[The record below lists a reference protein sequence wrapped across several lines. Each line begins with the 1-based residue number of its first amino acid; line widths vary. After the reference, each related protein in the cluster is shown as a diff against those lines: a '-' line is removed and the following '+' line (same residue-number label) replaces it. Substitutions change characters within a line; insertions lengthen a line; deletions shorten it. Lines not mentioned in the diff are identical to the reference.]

1 MYLMM
6 KPDRSVGIVGYGVYI
21 PRYRIAAR
29 EIARVWAD
37 GHGDLSTS
45 LRANVPV
52 EAKSVPGPDED
63 TITMSIEAARSA
75 LARAAVN
82 ASQLSAVWVGSESH
96 PYSVKPS
103 GTLVAE
109 ALGATPWVS
118 AADWEFACK
127 AGSEAMT
134 AGMGMVGSGMA
145 DYVLAIGADTAQG
158 RPGDALEYT
167 ASAGAAALLIGPAER
182 AVATIEATCSY
193 VSDTPDF
200 FRRADR
206 AYPVH
211 GNRFTGEPAYFSQ
224 IRNAATHLLEQLG
237 ARPSDYTYAVFHQP
251 NTRFPQA
258 VAKQLGFTTPQIEPG
273 LLAPKIGNTY
283 SAAALMGLCAVLDIA
298 QPGEKIFVASYG
310 SGSGSDAYALCV
322 TDAIVERRAR
332 APLTAAYLAREKFV
346 DYAVYAKWRGKLV
359 MG

>member
-1 MYLMM
+1 MM
-6 KPDRSVGIVGYGVYI
+6 KPDRAVGITGYGVYI

-37 GHGDLSTS
+37 GQGG
-45 LRANVPV
+45 VPV
-52 EAKSVPGPDED
+52 DAKSVPGPDED

-75 LARAAVN
+75 LARAGVSAT
-82 ASQLSAVWVGSESH
+82 QLSAVWVGSESH

-167 ASAGAAALLIGPAER
+167 AAAGAAALLLGPAAH
-182 AVATIEATCSY
+182 AVAAIEATCSY
-193 VSDTPDF
+193 VNDTPDF

-206 AYPVH
+206 PYPVH
-211 GNRFTGEPAYFSQ
+211 GNRFTGEPAYFGQ
-224 IRNAATHLLEQLG
+224 IRNAAAHLLDQLG
-237 ARPSDYTYAVFHQP
+237 TKASDYTYAVFHQP
-251 NTRFPQA
+251 NARFPET
-258 VAKQLGFTTPQIEPG
+258 VAKQLGFTPRQTAPG
-273 LLAPKIGNTY
+273 LLSPKIGNTY
-283 SAAALMGLCAVLDIA
+283 SAAALLGLCAVLDVA
-298 QPGEKIFVASYG
+298 QPGETIFLASYG
-310 SGSGSDAYALCV
+310 SGSGSDAYALRV
-322 TDAIVERRAR
+322 TDAILERRAR

-346 DYAVYAKWRGKLV
+346 DYAVYGKWRGKLV
-359 MG
+359 MS